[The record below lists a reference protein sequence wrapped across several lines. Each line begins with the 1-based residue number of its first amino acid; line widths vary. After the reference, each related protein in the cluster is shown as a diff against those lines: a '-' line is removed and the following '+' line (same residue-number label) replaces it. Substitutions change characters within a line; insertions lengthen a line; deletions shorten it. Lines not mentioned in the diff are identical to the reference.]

1 MDAWKKRK
9 LTFCKSPFC
18 VLAKDCSLPK
28 YCACHGLE
36 LLKYWT
42 CRFKRFVDRPRSL
55 ACVSK
60 MDWSCHMLLFSVPQ
74 QHCRRGSSHPFF
86 GHRLTNLFRSALFDD
101 TFCLPSV
108 SKAVSGVG
116 VWVVA
121 PVPFVLFCCVFS
133 SGDLRVVAVWP
144 GFVCV
149 YLVLPWIAEPRCFT
163 LCAFHLPASLI
174 VGTEPQ
180 SKIDRNIGK
189 KSIAAGGGGSAL
201 PAQKLSQEKMQDHM
215 DWTRYTVHGSPQCQ
229 KLCGSSLLPFF
240 VCSRFLFVFP
250 WYASVVK
257 PKSFIFFA
265 YFFAASLTVRTEP

>member
-101 TFCLPSV
+101 TFVYPPCPRQFL
-108 SKAVSGVG
+108 
-116 VWVVA
+116 VWVFELWLRSLLCCFAVFF
-121 PVPFVLFCCVFS
+121 PREICGSLLFGLV
-133 SGDLRVVAVWP
+133 
-144 GFVCV
+144 FVCV
-149 YLVLPWIAEPRCFT
+149 YLVLP
-163 LCAFHLPASLI
+163 
-174 VGTEPQ
+174 
-180 SKIDRNIGK
+180 
-189 KSIAAGGGGSAL
+189 
-201 PAQKLSQEKMQDHM
+201 
-215 DWTRYTVHGSPQCQ
+215 
-229 KLCGSSLLPFF
+229 
-240 VCSRFLFVFP
+240 
-250 WYASVVK
+250 
-257 PKSFIFFA
+257 
-265 YFFAASLTVRTEP
+265 

>member
-1 MDAWKKRK
+1 MFSAYGRGKSFFFGVSGTLHDAIKLADPEKQNKEFFLPKGNQWKSGGCITMDAWKKRK

-55 ACVSK
+55 ACASK

-116 VWVVA
+116 V
-121 PVPFVLFCCVFS
+121 
-133 SGDLRVVAVWP
+133 
-144 GFVCV
+144 
-149 YLVLPWIAEPRCFT
+149 
-163 LCAFHLPASLI
+163 
-174 VGTEPQ
+174 
-180 SKIDRNIGK
+180 
-189 KSIAAGGGGSAL
+189 
-201 PAQKLSQEKMQDHM
+201 
-215 DWTRYTVHGSPQCQ
+215 
-229 KLCGSSLLPFF
+229 
-240 VCSRFLFVFP
+240 
-250 WYASVVK
+250 
-257 PKSFIFFA
+257 
-265 YFFAASLTVRTEP
+265 